1 LTFNKKSFYL
11 KLNYR
16 FNNIILNYETMMTL
30 DELKSLI
37 VNQLQPL
44 DPEKIIL
51 FGSYAHGNPTRD
63 SDIDIY
69 IVTKDDYIPH
79 NFDEKMKLRLKAAY
93 MLDSLRDNYPVDIII
108 HTRPMMKK
116 FLDQNS
122 SLCKE
127 IFNKGIT
134 IL

>member
-1 LTFNKKSFYL
+1 
-11 KLNYR
+11 
-16 FNNIILNYETMMTL
+16 MMTL
-30 DELKSLI
+30 DELKSI
-37 VNQLQPL
+37 IIKQLQPL

>member
-93 MLDSLRDNYPVDIII
+93 MLDSLRDKYPVDIII